1 MDTYMNDTIQRKAL
15 FYIVS
20 QHSTYSVYYWV
31 S

>member
-20 QHSTYSVYYWV
+20 
-31 S
+31 